1 MILSA
6 ATIFLIVIAIWM
18 AYFLLV
24 KGQLWSLA
32 IIVFSTFGGKFLLE
46 KYFPSLTKTA
56 LIFIS
61 TDISWAALLAFIIVL
76 FGVNHLLRR
85 E

>member
-1 MILSA
+1 MIIGFISIL
-6 ATIFLIVIAIWM
+6 FIVVALWM
-18 AYFLLV
+18 AYFLLI

-46 KYFPSLTKTA
+46 KYFPILTKTA
-56 LIFIS
+56 LTFIT

-76 FGVNHLLRR
+76 FGINHLLRHD
-85 E
+85 